1 MTTTQG
7 IKLDPTTRERLKE
20 LGKRKQRSPHWLM
33 RAAIEQFLEKE
44 ERYEREKQED
54 LERWQRYQLT
64 GKAVGQE
71 KVAAWLSDLAKGKS
85 APWPK

>member
-1 MTTTQG
+1 MTATQG

-33 RAAIEQFLEKE
+33 RAAIEEFLEKE

-54 LERWQRYQLT
+54 MERWQRYQMA
-64 GKAVGQE
+64 GKAVPQE
-71 KVAAWLSDLAKGKS
+71 KVAVWLSELAKGKS